1 MPYTIQS
8 CPAPPVAGYS
18 GTAILS
24 KDTPLSVSCGIGD
37 PEHDGEVG
45 SEAVS

>member
-1 MPYTIQS
+1 LS
-8 CPAPPVAGYS
+8 AAGYS

-37 PEHDGEVG
+37 PDHDGEVAG
-45 SEAVS
+45 LTWLI